1 MGKPDDGT
9 TPVEDRAPVD
19 DVVQRIRAGMDS
31 RRAALAALDETP
43 RDTRLLDLEI
53 AQHVEEP
60 AEVPRPVI
68 GPLIFFARKLYY
80 RLFLKWYMKQQARF
94 NQVAGRRIEELV
106 EQNRQLRQ
114 RLDEVERRLDGD
126 RH

>member
-1 MGKPDDGT
+1 MT
-9 TPVEDRAPVD
+9 
-19 DVVQRIRAGMDS
+19 S
-31 RRAALAALDETP
+31 RRAELAALNETL

-68 GPLIFFARKLYY
+68 GPLVFFARKLYY